1 MRPTPSAA
9 IRAPRRLSAR
19 GPARPAGDPAAVRV
33 LRDGSAGFTLIEL
46 LAVLVIIS
54 ILLIVLLPRLA
65 GFGTQAKVRTTQGF
79 LVQLSAAIGEYEDRF
94 GDYPP
99 SQFLE
104 KWGTAPNTTNLGAET
119 LVLSMW
125 SPEWTGTTLPDDRFV
140 NTDHDEAKKTLSR
153 IPKPALLELKDEW
166 GNPIAYFHRRDYG
179 RQDAY
184 VVVPGDADSAEE
196 STVRALKNPVTGQYF
211 NHDRFQLISAGP
223 DGLFG
228 NEDDVANFDAEA
240 AEGPG

>member
-1 MRPTPSAA
+1 MAPTH
-9 IRAPRRLSAR
+9 RN
-19 GPARPAGDPAAVRV
+19 GT
-33 LRDGSAGFTLIEL
+33 AGFTLIEL
-46 LAVLVIIS
+46 LAVLVILS
-54 ILLIVLLPRLA
+54 ILMIVLLPRLA
-65 GFGTQAKVRTTQGF
+65 GFGQRAKEHSTKAF
-79 LVQLSAAIGEYEDRF
+79 LLQLSTAIAEYEDRF

-125 SPEWTGTTLPDDRFV
+125 SPEWTGASLPEDKFV
-140 NTDHDEAKKTLSR
+140 NTDHDEAKKSLSR

-184 VVVPGDADSAEE
+184 VTVPDDADGEEE
-196 STVRALKNPVTGQYF
+196 STVRAVKNPVTGQYF
-211 NHDRFQLISAGP
+211 HHDRFQLISAGG
-223 DGLFG
+223 DGRFG
-228 NEDDVANFDAEA
+228 TDDDIANFDAEDS
-240 AEGPG
+240 ESQG

>member
-1 MRPTPSAA
+1 MRR
-9 IRAPRRLSAR
+9 IRHIAS
-19 GPARPAGDPAAVRV
+19 
-33 LRDGSAGFTLIEL
+33 SGFTLIEL
-46 LAVLVIIS
+46 LAVLVILS
-54 ILLIVLLPRLA
+54 ILMIVLIPRLS
-65 GFGTQAKVRTTQGF
+65 GIGVTAKEKATRGF

-104 KWGTAPNTTNLGAET
+104 KWGTAPNTTNLGAEA

-140 NTDHDEAKKTLSR
+140 NTDGDEAKKSLSR

-166 GNPIAYFHRRDYG
+166 DNPIAYFHRRDYG

-184 VVVPGDADSAEE
+184 VVVAGDADSAEE
-196 STVRALKNPVTGQYF
+196 STVRAAKNPVTGQYF
-211 NHDRFQLISAGP
+211 RHDKFQLISAGA
-223 DGLFG
+223 DGVFG
-228 NEDDVANFDAEA
+228 TEDDIANFDAPA
-240 AEGPG
+240 AEGQG

>member
-1 MRPTPSAA
+1 MRPIKRT
-9 IRAPRRLSAR
+9 
-19 GPARPAGDPAAVRV
+19 
-33 LRDGSAGFTLIEL
+33 GSSGFTLIEL
-46 LAVLVIIS
+46 LAVLLILS
-54 ILLIVLLPRLA
+54 ILMIVLLPRLA
-65 GFGTQAKVRTTQGF
+65 GFGERAKERTTKGF

-104 KWGTAPNTTNLGAET
+104 KWGTPPNTTNIGAEA

-140 NTDHDEAKKTLSR
+140 NTDGDEAKKTLSR

-184 VVVPGDADSAEE
+184 VVLPNDADSAEE
-196 STVRALKNPVTGQYF
+196 STVRALKNPVTGQYYQ
-211 NHDRFQLISAGP
+211 HDRFQLISAGG
-223 DGLFG
+223 DGVFG
-228 NEDDVANFDAEA
+228 SDDDIANFDVEA
-240 AEGPG
+240 AESKG